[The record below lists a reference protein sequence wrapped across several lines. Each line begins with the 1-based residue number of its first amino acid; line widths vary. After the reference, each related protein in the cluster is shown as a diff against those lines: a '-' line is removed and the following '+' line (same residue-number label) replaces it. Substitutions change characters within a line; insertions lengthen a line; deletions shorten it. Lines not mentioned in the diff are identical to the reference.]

1 MKSKHTS
8 ATPSG
13 YTASV
18 FQDTP
23 NGLLQLQITAVP
35 EPNVSALLG
44 GLGLLLIVRRR

>member
-1 MKSKHTS
+1 MQSKRTL

-18 FQDTP
+18 LQDKS
-23 NGLLQLQITAVP
+23 NEILQLQITAVP

-44 GLGLLLIVRRR
+44 GLDLLLLVRRR